1 MIHDLVRYQFDNK
14 SSLPRE
20 NVLLVSL
27 GCSWGKCAFCDY
39 QDDKSSSVLACDT
52 VNKKVL
58 EQVRGIETGASCL
71 DVTCSASYTE
81 LPFTTMNYIRETCV
95 SKGIKTVILEGHYIY
110 RNSNP
115 YFTDFFKS
123 DGIDVLFRCGV
134 ETFDEKIRED
144 FLHKGLPGVTPED
157 LSKYYQWINLM
168 FGMECQSP
176 AQLKKDIEIGLE
188 HFSRINLSIY
198 TSVPSG
204 PARDVAAIKDFYS
217 SDFYKELL
225 ANPRVDI
232 FDEWDKENGHNVGH
246 DIK

>member
-1 MIHDLVRYQFDNK
+1 MIHELVRYQFDNK

-39 QDDKSSSVLACDT
+39 QDDKSSSVLACDA

-58 EQVRGIETGASCL
+58 SEVKGSEIGSTCL

-81 LPFTTMNYIRETCV
+81 LPFTTMNYVRDTCV

-110 RNSNP
+110 RDSNP
-115 YFTDFFKS
+115 YFIDFFGAH
-123 DGIDVLFRCGV
+123 GIDVLFRCGV

-144 FLHKGLPGVTPED
+144 FLHKGLPGVTPKD
-157 LSKYYQWINLM
+157 LSQYYQWINLM
-168 FGMECQSP
+168 FGMEGQSP
-176 AQLKKDIEIGLE
+176 EQLQKDIEIGLE
-188 HFSRINLSIY
+188 NFKRINLSIY
-198 TSVPSG
+198 TSVPGG
-204 PARDVAAIKDFYS
+204 PARDVYAITEFYQ
-217 SDFYKELL
+217 SDLYKELM

-232 FDEWDKENGHNVGH
+232 FDEWDEDNVHSVGH
-246 DIK
+246 DI